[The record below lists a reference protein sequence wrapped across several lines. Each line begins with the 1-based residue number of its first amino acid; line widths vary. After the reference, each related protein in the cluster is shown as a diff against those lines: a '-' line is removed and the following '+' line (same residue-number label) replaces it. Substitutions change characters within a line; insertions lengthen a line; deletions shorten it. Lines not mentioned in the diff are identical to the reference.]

1 MYLDL
6 SKYSFLIAVQVQM
19 CEQLFEC
26 GSCTALQNYSL
37 FSPSIFLSFSFPSL
51 LINVWN
57 KLLGDSGGCFW
68 HILPSSHNLHQQAA
82 TLSKE
87 SWSCALF
94 FHSLPHRITWC
105 AWILGGGCI
114 RFCWNVTGFLLSI
127 LQEILSSLPPPYP
140 SPVGGTRPNN
150 LEISPFWW
158 KSLNKARPTIVCFFH
173 SW

>member
-6 SKYSFLIAVQVQM
+6 SKYSFLIAVEVQM
-19 CEQLFEC
+19 CERLFEC

-68 HILPSSHNLHQQAA
+68 HILPSSHNSHQQAA

-94 FHSLPHRITWC
+94 FHSLPHHITWC
-105 AWILGGGCI
+105 AWILGEDALGSVEMLLV
-114 RFCWNVTGFLLSI
+114 FCWASFRRFFFTSTLSQPCWRNETQQLRNQSFLMK
-127 LQEILSSLPPPYP
+127 
-140 SPVGGTRPNN
+140 
-150 LEISPFWW
+150 ISE
-158 KSLNKARPTIVCFFH
+158 
-173 SW
+173 